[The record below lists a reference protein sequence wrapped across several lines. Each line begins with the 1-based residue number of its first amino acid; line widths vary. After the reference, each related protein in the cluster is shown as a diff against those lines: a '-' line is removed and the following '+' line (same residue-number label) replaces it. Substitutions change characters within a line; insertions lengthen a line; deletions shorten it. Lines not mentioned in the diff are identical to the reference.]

1 MIHDFKNKIEVVDQ
15 NGGIFGYKKGL
26 VRDIINKEYN
36 KTPIGQVNKKRLT
49 PRLWQDIWPCNV
61 TSHSY
66 QVETDMEDWFSS

>member
-49 PRLWQDIWPCNV
+49 PRLWQEI
-61 TSHSY
+61 
-66 QVETDMEDWFSS
+66 